1 MREEVKVM
9 RIERV
14 NESTIK
20 FFITYQDIEKRG
32 FNKDDLWMNRKR
44 GEEFFWSL
52 MDEVNDEHE
61 EGFGMEGPLWIQ
73 VHAYDKGVEVIV
85 SKSQN
90 GDEQYTMKQPEPELV
105 QDNIENFL
113 DKAINES
120 DDNNVNSDIPV
131 SQEPIMA
138 EFTDF
143 EDLIKYTHEVDAD
156 ETVYEDLLFVY
167 NNKYY
172 YQIFFDYRLNFEEI
186 ESIEAK
192 LLEYASPTNLPNMII
207 EEYGKI
213 IMSNNVRFQVRKF
226 FKEK

>member
-1 MREEVKVM
+1 M
-9 RIERV
+9 RIERI

-52 MDEVNDEHE
+52 MDEVNVEHE

-73 VHAYDKGVEVIV
+73 VHAYDKGVEVVV

-90 GDEQYTMKQPEPELV
+90 GDEQYAMQPGDRAVEDDLES
-105 QDNIENFL
+105 FL
-113 DKAINES
+113 DDAVKDTE
-120 DDNNVNSDIPV
+120 DNGNGNGTVPPV
-131 SQEPIMA
+131 TSEPVMVQ
-138 EFTDF
+138 FTEF
-143 EDLIKYTHEVDAD
+143 EDLIKFTHEVELD
-156 ETVYEDLLFVY
+156 ETVYEDLLIAY
-167 NNKYY
+167 NNQYY
-172 YQIFFDYRLNFEEI
+172 YQIFFDHRLDYVDI

-192 LLEYASPTNLPNMII
+192 LLEYSAPATVPAMIV
-207 EEYGKI
+207 EEYGTI
-213 IMSNNVRFQVRKF
+213 IMSNNVRNQVRRF

>member
-1 MREEVKVM
+1 M

-52 MDEVNDEHE
+52 MDEVNDENE
-61 EGFGMEGPLWIQ
+61 ENFAMEGPLWIQ
-73 VHAYDKGVEVIV
+73 VHAYDKGVEVVV

-90 GDEQYTMKQPEPELV
+90 GDEQYTMRHPDSEIV

-113 DKAINES
+113 DKAMKDPK
-120 DDNNVNSDIPV
+120 DDQDIPV
-131 SQEPIMA
+131 SQEPVMV

-143 EDLIKYTHEVDAD
+143 ENLIKYAHEVDLD
-156 ETVYEDLLFVY
+156 ETVYEDLLYTY
-167 NNKYY
+167 NNKYF
-172 YQIFFDYRLNFEEI
+172 YQIFFDYRLDFEDI
-186 ESIEAK
+186 ESVEAK
-192 LLEYASPTNLPNMII
+192 LLEYAAPTTAPHMIV